1 LKQLSEAD
9 PATILDNKELI
20 DNLEKTKA
28 TAISIQEQSEVA
40 KATEIDINAQR
51 EIYRPVA
58 AEGAM
63 LYFLCISL
71 CIIDH
76 MYQYSLESF
85 IKFFFKAIE
94 KTAERDETRVL
105 KLIENIRFTIYQWV
119 SRGLFE
125 KHKLIF
131 LSMITFRLM
140 SKKVIDVSYTQEEME
155 FLIKGIPRPGAENTL
170 DWLPDISWNM
180 VQALAQLEEFK
191 TFAQNMEKDAPT
203 RFKDWYN
210 ELQPE
215 DVKLP
220 LEWKKLDSTPF
231 KKLLVLR
238 CLRPDR
244 ITVALSRFIRDALPK
259 GEEYIDMD
267 SKSSFLD
274 ILGSVIADSEP
285 QIPIFFILS
294 PGSDP
299 VK

>member
-1 LKQLSEAD
+1 MLKQLSEAD

-28 TAISIQEQSEVA
+28 TAISIGEQSEIA
-40 KATEIDINAQR
+40 KLTEIDINAQR

-94 KTAERDETRVL
+94 KTVEKDETRTA

-140 SKKVIDVSYTQEEME
+140 NKKIIEVNYTTEEMD
-155 FLIKGIPRPGAENTL
+155 FLIKGIPRIGAENTL
-170 DWLPDISWNM
+170 DWLPDVSWNM
-180 VQALAQLEEFK
+180 VQALAQL
-191 TFAQNMEKDAPT
+191 
-203 RFKDWYN
+203 
-210 ELQPE
+210 
-215 DVKLP
+215 
-220 LEWKKLDSTPF
+220 
-231 KKLLVLR
+231 
-238 CLRPDR
+238 
-244 ITVALSRFIRDALPK
+244 
-259 GEEYIDMD
+259 
-267 SKSSFLD
+267 
-274 ILGSVIADSEP
+274 
-285 QIPIFFILS
+285 
-294 PGSDP
+294 
-299 VK
+299 